1 MMSAAHALGE
11 QTRRKMALGRHMLS
25 KPYRFVRRLLDY
37 RVIDESEIHAIWEQR
52 HLRRLLRHYDVDCV
66 FDVGANYGQY
76 AQMLRRAGR
85 YKGWIVSFEPIPAAA
100 AALRAQASSDP
111 KWIIEEVAVGSRD
124 GVETFNIMKASQFS
138 SLSVPRHDD
147 VEMFQELNSV
157 VDSVSVKTETL
168 DTAFV
173 RLRQR
178 LHFRRPFLK
187 LDTQGYDT
195 TIVSHAGAALKE
207 FVGLQSE
214 LAIKKLYADS
224 QDFRDALTMYEGRG
238 FTLSA
243 LVPNNQGHFP
253 RLIEI
258 DCMMVRTDLLTTAGD
273 DRR

>member
-1 MMSAAHALGE
+1 
-11 QTRRKMALGRHMLS
+11 MAVGRDILS

-37 RVIDESEIHAIWEQR
+37 RVIDESEIHAIWERR

-85 YKGWIVSFEPIPAAA
+85 YTGWIVSFEPIPAAA
-100 AALRAQASSDP
+100 AALRAQAASDP
-111 KWIIEEVAVGSRD
+111 KWIIEEVAVGTRD
-124 GVETFNIMKASQFS
+124 GVETFNIMKSSQFS
-138 SLSVPRHDD
+138 SLSVPRHDE
-147 VEMFQELNSV
+147 VGMFRELNRV

-168 DTAFV
+168 DTAFA

-195 TIVSHAGAALKE
+195 AIVSHAGAALAE

-214 LAIKKLYADS
+214 LAVKKLYTDS
-224 QDFRDALTMYEGRG
+224 QDFRDTLTLYEARG
-238 FTLSA
+238 FALSA
-243 LVPNNQGHFP
+243 LVPNNAGHFP
-253 RLIEI
+253 RLVEI
-258 DCMMVRTDLLTTAGD
+258 DCIMVRTDLLTTSGLD
-273 DRR
+273 